1 MFTDSHCHLNFPE
14 LQSQLLQIRAAMDAA
29 RVTRALCICTTIEE
43 FEGVHALATS
53 YDNFWSTVGVHPGNE
68 GIYEPTLADLVQRAQ
83 LPKVV
88 AIGETGLDYYQMD
101 ERKGGR
107 TVADMEWQRERF
119 RTHIHASQATG
130 LPLVIHTRSA
140 SDDTLAILR
149 EMRQTAS
156 DGWATRAE
164 QGAGGQGQGASA
176 SESYHSPGV
185 FHCFTESMQV
195 ARAALDMGFYISFSG
210 ILTFKAAADLREVAA
225 YVPLERCLIE
235 TDSPY
240 LAPMPYRGKTNNPS
254 YVPFVA
260 QQLASLKGL
269 PVEAIAQATSD
280 NFDQLFS
287 RVLT

>member
-1 MFTDSHCHLNFPE
+1 MFTDSHCHLSFPE
-14 LQSQLLQIRAAMDAA
+14 LKSQLPQIRAAMASA
-29 RVTRALCICTTIEE
+29 QVTRALCICTTIEE
-43 FEGVHALATS
+43 FEEVHTLATG
-53 YDNFWSTVGVHPGNE
+53 YDNFWSTVGVHPDNE

-119 RTHIHASQATG
+119 RTHIRASQATG

-140 SDDTLAILR
+140 SDDTLAILK
-149 EMRQTAS
+149 EM
-156 DGWATRAE
+156 G
-164 QGAGGQGQGASA
+164 QGAGCDKGK
-176 SESYHSPGV
+176 SPGV

-225 YVPLERCLIE
+225 FVPLERCLIE

-254 YVPFVA
+254 YVPYVA
-260 QQLASLKGL
+260 QQLASLKGMS
-269 PVEAIAQATSD
+269 VEAVAQATSD

-287 RVLT
+287 RVRA